1 MTVEQTLK
9 DMLKDTNKHK
19 RPKEN
24 LLEHFVSMRLD
35 KSIQTYYKQL
45 LESVDYLANREAS
58 QERILNG
65 INKEEK
71 NDL

>member
-1 MTVEQTLK
+1 MTVEQILK
-9 DMLKDTNKHK
+9 DMLKDINKHK

-24 LLEHFVSMRLD
+24 LLEYFVSMRLD
-35 KSIQTYYKQL
+35 KSIQIYYKQL
-45 LESVDYLANREAS
+45 LESVDYLSNREAS

-71 NDL
+71 NDF

>member
-9 DMLKDTNKHK
+9 DMLKDINEHK
-19 RPKEN
+19 RSKEN

-45 LESVDYLANREAS
+45 LESVDYLASREVS

-65 INKEEK
+65 IN
-71 NDL
+71 N

>member
-1 MTVEQTLK
+1 MTVEQILK
-9 DMLKDTNKHK
+9 DMLKDINNHK

-24 LLEHFVSMRLD
+24 LLEYFVSMRLD

-45 LESVDYLANREAS
+45 LESVDYLSNREAS

-71 NDL
+71 NDF

>member
-9 DMLKDTNKHK
+9 DMLKDINKHK
-19 RPKEN
+19 RSKEN

-45 LESVDYLANREAS
+45 LESVDYLANKEAS
-58 QERILNG
+58 QERIFNR

-71 NDL
+71 NDF

>member
-9 DMLKDTNKHK
+9 DMLKDINKHK

-24 LLEHFVSMRLD
+24 LIEYFVSMRLD

-58 QERILNG
+58 QERIING

>member
-9 DMLKDTNKHK
+9 DMLKDINEHK
-19 RPKEN
+19 RSKEN

-45 LESVDYLANREAS
+45 LESVDCLANKEAS

-65 INKEEK
+65 IN
-71 NDL
+71 N

>member
-9 DMLKDTNKHK
+9 DMLKDINEHK
-19 RPKEN
+19 RSKEN

-45 LESVDYLANREAS
+45 LESVDYLANKEAS

-65 INKEEK
+65 IN
-71 NDL
+71 N

>member
-9 DMLKDTNKHK
+9 DMLKDINEHK
-19 RPKEN
+19 RSKEN

-45 LESVDYLANREAS
+45 LESVDYLANKEAS

-71 NDL
+71 NDF

>member
-9 DMLKDTNKHK
+9 DMLKDINNHK

-24 LLEHFVSMRLD
+24 LLEYFVSMRLD

-45 LESVDYLANREAS
+45 LESVDYLSNREAS

-71 NDL
+71 NDF

>member
-9 DMLKDTNKHK
+9 DMLKDINKHK

-24 LLEHFVSMRLD
+24 LLEYFVSMRLD
-35 KSIQTYYKQL
+35 KSIQIYYKQL

-71 NDL
+71 NDF

>member
-9 DMLKDTNKHK
+9 DMLKDINKHK
-19 RPKEN
+19 RSKEN

-45 LESVDYLANREAS
+45 LESVDYLSNREAS

-71 NDL
+71 NDF